1 MDAPCIRFLKL
12 LNIGIVLL
20 LYNIL
25 RKIKMNPPSTKNM
38 NPTKTTEMLIDL
50 CANVELK
57 RLKKSNVKM

>member
-1 MDAPCIRFLKL
+1 
-12 LNIGIVLL
+12 LL

-38 NPTKTTEMLIDL
+38 NPTKITKMLIDL